1 MNRTI
6 CHADRLGGTIE
17 EEVKDVLP
25 KLSNAQ
31 SP

>member
-6 CHADRLGGTIE
+6 RHADRLGGTI